1 MNTPREG
8 WANCSGRFREQYGLA
23 FNVWNQFKHKARQDG
38 YSTNGALARLIRRY
52 LERGF
57 DDGQP
62 ERKDPN
68 AFELR

>member
-1 MNTPREG
+1 MGKLLWTI
-8 WANCSGRFREQYGLA
+8 REQYDLA

-38 YSTNGALARLIRRY
+38 YSPNGALARLIRRY

-68 AFELR
+68 ASELR